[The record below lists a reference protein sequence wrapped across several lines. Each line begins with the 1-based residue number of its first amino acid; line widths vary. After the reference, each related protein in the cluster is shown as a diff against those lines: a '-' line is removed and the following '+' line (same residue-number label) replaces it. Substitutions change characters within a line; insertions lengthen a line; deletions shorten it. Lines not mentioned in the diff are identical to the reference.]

1 MLERKTV
8 YGRFNSKLM
17 KFLLDVDHRFHALR
31 AVHLLSP
38 KEPWRLW
45 CTEREIPSAES
56 DHFTYL
62 NTYIQWEKH
71 KCSSKWCTDN
81 FILGKAMQKMRE
93 VRSQLVEIMET
104 MKMEIY
110 SSGTDW
116 YVVRKCICSAYFY
129 NAARYYKHQIIAY
142 FLIYPLCSMLTELSS
157 QVILS

>member
-1 MLERKTV
+1 MLTIVSMLSVLSISFRPKNREDDADAWKE
-8 YGRFNSKLM
+8 
-17 KFLLDVDHRFHALR
+17 KFQVT
-31 AVHLLSP
+31 
-38 KEPWRLW
+38 K
-45 CTEREIPSAES
+45 S
-56 DHFTYL
+56 DHLTYL

>member
-1 MLERKTV
+1 MLSVPSIFFRPKNREDDADARKE
-8 YGRFNSKLM
+8 
-17 KFLLDVDHRFHALR
+17 KFQV
-31 AVHLLSP
+31 P
-38 KEPWRLW
+38 
-45 CTEREIPSAES
+45 ES
-56 DHFTYL
+56 DHLTYL